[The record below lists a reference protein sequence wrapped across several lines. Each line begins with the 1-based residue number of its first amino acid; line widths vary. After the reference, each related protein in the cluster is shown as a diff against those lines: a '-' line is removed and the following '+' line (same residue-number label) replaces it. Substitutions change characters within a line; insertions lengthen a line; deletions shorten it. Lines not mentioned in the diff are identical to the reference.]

1 MQNIYLPTKV
11 KILKIEEL
19 SPTVKLFR
27 LAKLKGRFE
36 KNENGL
42 SFIPGQFVLIGKIGW
57 GESPFGPASSPYE
70 NDYIEIAVRKTG
82 DVSSMMH
89 NLKVGDKIDFRGPYG
104 NGFPLDFIEGKDIV
118 MATGGCGIPPIAA
131 LIEYIIKNIRKF
143 NNVYLLYGAKTP
155 EEILMKEKIKEWE
168 KSINVMLSVDK
179 PAERWTGYTGFVSDL
194 VPKIKINPQNAVATM
209 CGPGPMMNAL
219 ENILRPLGISDR
231 RIFVS
236 MERKMQCGVGKCQ
249 HCTTGEK
256 YVCQDGPVFYFDQ
269 IDKNWD

>member
-19 SPTVKLFR
+19 SPTVKLFS
-27 LAKLKGRFE
+27 LAKLKGKFE
-36 KNENGL
+36 KNEDGL
-42 SFIPGQFVLIGKIGW
+42 SFIPGQFVLAGKIGW

-168 KSINVMLSVDK
+168 KSINVMLSIDK
-179 PAERWTGYTGFVSDL
+179 PMEGWTGYTGFVSDL
-194 VPKIKINPQNAVATM
+194 VPKIKIDPQNAVATM

-256 YVCQDGPVFYFDQ
+256 YVCQDGPVFYFYQ

>member
-19 SPTVKLFR
+19 SPTVKLFS
-27 LAKLKGRFE
+27 LAKLKGKFE
-36 KNENGL
+36 KNEDGL
-42 SFIPGQFVLIGKIGW
+42 SFIPGQFVLAGKIGW